1 MYDIKDFYV
10 GRTVVMVRR
19 GYDNDIHKREL
30 DKFKEVVVIRKGSR
44 YVTADS
50 NIPFIFD
57 VRNDFKIDNGR
68 GEIVYGLYLC
78 EQDYFDELE
87 KAYLL
92 KEVRSFFNTYDRKTH
107 ENIPLKD
114 LREIAKI
121 IGVEGLID
129 ESTNSL

>member
-1 MYDIKDFYV
+1 MYKIKDFYV

-68 GEIVYGLYLC
+68 GRIVYGLYLC

-87 KAYLL
+87 KADLL
-92 KEVRSFFNTYDRKTH
+92 KEIKRFFNTYDRKIH
-107 ENIPLKD
+107 ENMPLKD

-129 ESTNSL
+129 EGVNCM

>member
-1 MYDIKDFYV
+1 MYNIKDFYV

-50 NIPFIFD
+50 NTPFIFD

-68 GEIVYGLYLC
+68 GKIAYGLYLC

-87 KAYLL
+87 KADLL

-107 ENIPLKD
+107 ENISLKD
-114 LREIAKI
+114 LREISKI
-121 IGVEGLID
+121 IRVEGLID

>member
-1 MYDIKDFYV
+1 MYNIKDFYV

-44 YVTADS
+44 YITVDS
-50 NIPFIFD
+50 NTPFIFD

-68 GEIVYGLYLC
+68 GRIVYGLYLC

-87 KAYLL
+87 KADLL
-92 KEVRSFFNTYDRKTH
+92 KDIKRFFNTYDRKIH
-107 ENIPLKD
+107 ENMPLKD

-129 ESTNSL
+129 EGVNCM

>member
-1 MYDIKDFYV
+1 MYKIKDFYV

-50 NIPFIFD
+50 NTPFIFD

-68 GEIVYGLYLC
+68 GRIVYGLYLC

-87 KAYLL
+87 KADLL
-92 KEVRSFFNTYDRKTH
+92 KEIKRFFNTYDRKLH
-107 ENIPLKD
+107 ENMPLKD

>member
-1 MYDIKDFYV
+1 MYNIKDFYV

-30 DKFKEVVVIRKGSR
+30 DKFKEVIVIRKGSR

-50 NIPFIFD
+50 NTPFIFD

-68 GEIVYGLYLC
+68 GRIVYGLYLC

-87 KAYLL
+87 KADLL
-92 KEVRSFFNTYDRKTH
+92 KEIKRFFNTYDRKIH
-107 ENIPLKD
+107 ENMPLKD

-121 IGVEGLID
+121 IGVEGLIGGGRND
-129 ESTNSL
+129 

>member
-1 MYDIKDFYV
+1 MYKIKDFYV

-50 NIPFIFD
+50 NTPFIFD

-68 GEIVYGLYLC
+68 GRIVYGLYLC

-87 KAYLL
+87 KADLL
-92 KEVRSFFNTYDRKTH
+92 KEIKRFFNTYDRKIH
-107 ENIPLKD
+107 ENMPLKD

>member
-1 MYDIKDFYV
+1 MYNIKDFYV

-44 YVTADS
+44 YITVDS
-50 NIPFIFD
+50 NTPFIFD

-68 GEIVYGLYLC
+68 GRIVYGLYLC

-87 KAYLL
+87 KADLL
-92 KEVRSFFNTYDRKTH
+92 KEIKRFFNTYDRKIH
-107 ENIPLKD
+107 ENMPLKD

-121 IGVEGLID
+121 IGVDGLID
-129 ESTNSL
+129 EGVNCM

>member
-10 GRTVVMVRR
+10 GRTVVIVRR

-50 NIPFIFD
+50 NTPFIFD

-68 GEIVYGLYLC
+68 GKIAYGLYLC

-87 KAYLL
+87 KDDLL
-92 KEVRSFFNTYDRKTH
+92 KEIKRFFNTYDRKIH
-107 ENIPLKD
+107 ENMPLKD

-129 ESTNSL
+129 ESTNSM

>member
-1 MYDIKDFYV
+1 MYKIKDFYV
-10 GRTVVMVRR
+10 GRTVVMVRG
-19 GYDNDIHKREL
+19 GYDNGIHKREL

-50 NIPFIFD
+50 NTPFIFD

-68 GEIVYGLYLC
+68 GRIAYGLYLC

-87 KAYLL
+87 KADLL
-92 KEVRSFFNTYDRKTH
+92 KEVKRFFNTYDRKTY
-107 ENIPLKD
+107 ENMPLKD

-121 IGVEGLID
+121 IGVEGLIRGGRND
-129 ESTNSL
+129 

>member
-1 MYDIKDFYV
+1 MYKIKDFYV

-50 NIPFIFD
+50 NTPFIFD

-68 GEIVYGLYLC
+68 GRIVYGLYLC

-87 KAYLL
+87 KADLL
-92 KEVRSFFNTYDRKTH
+92 KEIKRFFNTYDRKIH
-107 ENIPLKD
+107 ENMPLKD

-129 ESTNSL
+129 EGVNCL

>member
-1 MYDIKDFYV
+1 MYNIKDFYV

-44 YVTADS
+44 YITVDS
-50 NIPFIFD
+50 NTPFIFD

-68 GEIVYGLYLC
+68 GRIVYGLYLC

-87 KAYLL
+87 KADLL
-92 KEVRSFFNTYDRKTH
+92 KEIKRFFNTYDRKIH
-107 ENIPLKD
+107 ENMPLKD

-129 ESTNSL
+129 EGVNCM

>member
-30 DKFKEVVVIRKGSR
+30 DKFKEVIVIRKGSR

-50 NIPFIFD
+50 NTPFIFD

-68 GEIVYGLYLC
+68 GRIVYGLYLC

-87 KAYLL
+87 KADLL
-92 KEVRSFFNTYDRKTH
+92 KEIKRFFNTYDRKIH
-107 ENIPLKD
+107 ENMPLKD

-121 IGVEGLID
+121 IGVEGLIGGGRND
-129 ESTNSL
+129 

>member
-1 MYDIKDFYV
+1 MYKIKDFYV

-30 DKFKEVVVIRKGSR
+30 DKFKEVIVIRKGSR

-50 NIPFIFD
+50 NTPFIFD

-68 GEIVYGLYLC
+68 GRIVYGLYLC

-87 KAYLL
+87 KADLL
-92 KEVRSFFNTYDRKTH
+92 KEIKRFFNTYDRKLH
-107 ENIPLKD
+107 ENMPLKD

-121 IGVEGLID
+121 IGVDGLIGGGRVD
-129 ESTNSL
+129 

>member
-30 DKFKEVVVIRKGSR
+30 DKFKEVIVIRKGSR

-50 NIPFIFD
+50 NTPFIFD

-68 GEIVYGLYLC
+68 GRIVYGLYLC

-87 KAYLL
+87 KADLL
-92 KEVRSFFNTYDRKTH
+92 KEIKRFFNTYDRKIH
-107 ENIPLKD
+107 ENMPLKA

-121 IGVEGLID
+121 IGVEGLIGGGRND
-129 ESTNSL
+129 

>member
-1 MYDIKDFYV
+1 MYKIKDFYV

-50 NIPFIFD
+50 NTPFICD

-68 GEIVYGLYLC
+68 GRIVYGLYLC

-87 KAYLL
+87 KADLL
-92 KEVRSFFNTYDRKTH
+92 KEIKRFFNTYDRKLH
-107 ENIPLKD
+107 ENMPLKD

-129 ESTNSL
+129 ESTNSM